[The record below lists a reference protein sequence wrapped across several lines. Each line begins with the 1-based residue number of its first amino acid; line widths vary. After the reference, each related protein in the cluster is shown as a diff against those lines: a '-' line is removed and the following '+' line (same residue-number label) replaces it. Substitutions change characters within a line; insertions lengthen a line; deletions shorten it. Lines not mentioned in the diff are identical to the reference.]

1 MKAIIP
7 VRQMD
12 PVLISNGFEKAFPY
26 HLTSD
31 FSIIAEH
38 DGKVLSYD
46 EATGLLAIQY
56 TWKEGKEIK
65 TKNVVNMLK
74 ALKVEGKTL
83 IVLKDIDE
91 KVILSAQNIAN
102 VVVTSVTNVS
112 VYDLMYFDHVVMDKD
127 SVKLVEEALL

>member
-1 MKAIIP
+1 
-7 VRQMD
+7 
-12 PVLISNGFEKAFPY
+12 
-26 HLTSD
+26 
-31 FSIIAEH
+31 
-38 DGKVLSYD
+38 
-46 EATGLLAIQY
+46 
-56 TWKEGKEIK
+56 
-65 TKNVVNMLK
+65 MLK